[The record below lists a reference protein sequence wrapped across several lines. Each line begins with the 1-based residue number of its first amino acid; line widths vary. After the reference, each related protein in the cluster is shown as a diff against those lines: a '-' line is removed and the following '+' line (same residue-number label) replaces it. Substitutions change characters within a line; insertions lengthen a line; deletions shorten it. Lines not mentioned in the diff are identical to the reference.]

1 MLLTRFISKN
11 CIADALKAKTKPKAL
26 KELTDLLF
34 REGMLDEVGPAL
46 EQLMLRESTESTG
59 IGRGLAIPHARVA
72 GLENL
77 VCAVGRCRAGLDFK
91 ALDRRPVHLI
101 FLICY
106 PPSQQTTYINFL
118 ATLASLLR
126 DEDRMQAVLH
136 ADTADEIFE
145 ILERTSETLLKPED
159 RWPKETEVH
168 PELSKTKASHA
179 DLILLAR
186 LELCTEMVEAGG
198 ADSDE
203 ISRRIENIRA
213 LVDARILQHYDQLK
227 KQGGPA
233 LVAVEAD
240 TCQGCFRQLPS
251 QLAQLARSA
260 RNEIHTCSYCSRF
273 IYSV

>member
-11 CIADALKAKTKPKAL
+11 CIADALKAKTKATAL
-26 KELTDLLF
+26 KELTELLL
-34 REGMLDEVGPAL
+34 REGKIDEAGPVL
-46 EQLMLRESTESTG
+46 EQIVLRESTESTG

-77 VCAVGRCRAGLDFK
+77 VCAVGRCPEGLDFK

-145 ILERTSETLLKPED
+145 ILEQISEALLKLED

-168 PELSKTKASHA
+168 PKLPKTKASHA

-186 LELCTEMVEAGG
+186 LELCTEIVESGG
-198 ADSDE
+198 PDSDE

-260 RNEIHTCSYCSRF
+260 REEIHTCSYCSRF
-273 IYSV
+273 IYCV

>member
-1 MLLTRFISKN
+1 MLLTSFISKN
-11 CIADALKAKTKPKAL
+11 CVADALKAKTKATAL
-26 KELTDLLF
+26 KELTELLL
-34 REGMLDEVGPAL
+34 REGKIDEVGPAL
-46 EQLMLRESTESTG
+46 EQIVLRESTESTG

-126 DEDRMQAVLH
+126 DEGRMQAVLH
-136 ADTADEIFE
+136 ADTAEEIFE
-145 ILERTSETLLKPED
+145 ILEQTSEALLKLED
-159 RWPKETEVH
+159 RWPKGSEVH
-168 PELSKTKASHA
+168 PKLPKTKASHA

-186 LELCTEMVEAGG
+186 LELCTEIVESGG
-198 ADSDE
+198 PDSDE
-203 ISRRIENIRA
+203 IGRRIENIRT
-213 LVDARILQHYDQLK
+213 LVDPNILQHYDQLK
-227 KQGGPA
+227 KRGGPA
-233 LVAVEAD
+233 VVAVEAD

-251 QLAQLARSA
+251 QLAQLARSG
-260 RNEIHTCSYCSRF
+260 RNEIHTCSHCSRF

>member
-1 MLLTRFISKN
+1 
-11 CIADALKAKTKPKAL
+11 
-26 KELTDLLF
+26 
-34 REGMLDEVGPAL
+34 
-46 EQLMLRESTESTG
+46 MLRESTESTG

-126 DEDRMQAVLH
+126 DEDRIQAVLH

-145 ILERTSETLLKPED
+145 ILERTSEALLKPEEG
-159 RWPKETEVH
+159 WPKQTEVH
-168 PELSKTKASHA
+168 PKLPKTKASHA
-179 DLILLAR
+179 ELILLAR
-186 LELCTEMVEAGG
+186 LELCMEMVEAGG
-198 ADSDE
+198 PDSDE
-203 ISRRIENIRA
+203 IRRRIENIRA
-213 LVDARILQHYDQLK
+213 LVDASILQHYDQLK

-260 RNEIHTCSYCSRF
+260 REEIHTCSYCSRF
-273 IYSV
+273 IYCV